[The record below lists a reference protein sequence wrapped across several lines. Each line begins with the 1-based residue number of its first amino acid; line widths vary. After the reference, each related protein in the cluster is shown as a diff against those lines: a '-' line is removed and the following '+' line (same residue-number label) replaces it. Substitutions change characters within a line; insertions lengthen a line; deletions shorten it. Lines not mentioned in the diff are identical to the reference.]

1 MGYDRRCPLGKDMD
15 SIEHCCVGQTDL
27 VISETQRESNFL
39 IFDSKGQ
46 KFNQVKPQKNVR

>member
-15 SIEHCCVGQTDL
+15 SSECCCAGQTDL

-46 KFNQVKPQKNVR
+46 KFNQVKAQNNVR

>member
-1 MGYDRRCPLGKDMD
+1 MIGTAPWARIWIVVSIVVEKGQGLGA
-15 SIEHCCVGQTDL
+15 
-27 VISETQRESNFL
+27 SEAQRESNFL